1 MLGQLSEQV
10 YECGTVLDRIQT
22 NLDRAEDCIEEGAI
36 ALEHAR
42 KTQTSVNRM
51 RGVTYGLILANYIM
65 SIVMLCLK
73 LVGRGGSSGGDAD
86 APATE

>member
-10 YECGTVLDRIQT
+10 FECGTVLDRIQT
-22 NLDRAEDCIEEGAI
+22 NLDQAEDCIEEGAT

-42 KTQTSVNRM
+42 KTQTSVNRL
-51 RGVTYGLILANYIM
+51 RGVTYGLIAANYIM

-73 LVGRGGSSGGDAD
+73 LVGRGKGGNPDEPGS
-86 APATE
+86 E